1 MIELQKTLDVAAVEK
16 KLAEL
21 WAQTTAEGDEK
32 AVLRSRVANLIVFV
46 SGERA
51 LQEVAESMQSLTA
64 AHPGRALLLLGD
76 RSSEDH
82 DIEMFVTSICHTD
95 KRTGARHLCGEEV
108 TLKASGK
115 FVVELPSAA
124 VPLLVSDLSTF
135 LYWRDTLDVSDE
147 VLRKLLVGTDRLV
160 IDSAEFKEP
169 QVELTQTNS
178 LLQEQADSDIGV
190 SDLNWERLTLWRAL
204 LADFYD
210 VPAYQQLLDQIE
222 TVRIDYVE
230 PESEKESVAPQALLI
245 AGWLASRLGWT
256 IHPRTNESFNFTAP
270 SGRAVSVEFNRRAAG
285 TRKPG
290 RLVSVELSNV
300 HKSPASFVVER
311 SEDNNLILA
320 EARVGSE
327 VKRGRVL
334 PVRNRSTAQ
343 LLAREMEILWRD
355 RVYQEAVVMAAR
367 MIEA

>member
-21 WAQTTAEGDEK
+21 WAQTTAEGDET
-32 AVLRSRVANLIVFV
+32 AVLRSRVANLMVFV
-46 SGERA
+46 SGEGA
-51 LQEVAESMQSLTA
+51 LQEVEESMQSLSA

-76 RSSEDH
+76 RSSEDR
-82 DIEMFVTSICHTD
+82 DIEMFVTSICQTD

-115 FVVELPSAA
+115 FVIELPSAA

-135 LYWRDTLDVSDE
+135 LYWRDNLDVSDE
-147 VLRKLLVGTDRLV
+147 VLKKLLAATDRLV

-169 QVELTQTNS
+169 LVELNQTNN
-178 LLQEQADSDIGV
+178 LLHQQTDEDIGV
-190 SDLNWERLTLWRAL
+190 SDLNWERLTIWRAL

-210 VPAYQQLLDQIE
+210 VRVYQRLLDQIE
-222 TVRIDYVE
+222 LVRIDYVE

-256 IHPRTNESFNFTAP
+256 LNPRTNESFNFTAS
-270 SGRAVSVEFNRRAAG
+270 SGRTVCVELNRTAVG

-290 RLVSVELSNV
+290 RLVSVELGIV
-300 HKSPASFVVER
+300 HESPVSFVVER
-311 SEDNNLILA
+311 SEDNSLILA

-334 PVRNRSTAQ
+334 PVRNRNTAQ
-343 LLAREMEILWRD
+343 LLAREMEIPSRD

-367 MIEA
+367 MIEG